1 MAPKGAL
8 TIDGV
13 RSSCNSRRTHS
24 SVGICGAVWIHRLPI
39 HEVGR
44 EFVHSRSGRSIAF
57 FIAALV
63 EYPLEGE
70 QEDDKLPEISASV
83 LKDNVDVRTQ
93 EVEAVG
99 RIGY

>member
-1 MAPKGAL
+1 MGFEVLAIQDVPTQVLEYA
-8 TIDGV
+8 V
-13 RSSCNSRRTHS
+13 RCGYTDCQFMRLAGNSFTAEL
-24 SVGICGAVWIHRLPI
+24 VA
-39 HEVGR
+39 
-44 EFVHSRSGRSIAF
+44 AF